1 MKEIIN
7 IFLSTSIIS
16 KIFVRKLIKQFAYY
30 FFYIKRDYEEYNIMV
45 ICMFPIQAGTVVY
58 FLDCQRSPTYQERAC
73 RAFILIFALPLFFEQ
88 CLPRRYLGSV
98 AAV

>member
-1 MKEIIN
+1 MMLNLLVFLFEDFKKYLHII
-7 IFLSTSIIS
+7 L
-16 KIFVRKLIKQFAYY
+16 
-30 FFYIKRDYEEYNIMV
+30 FYIKRDYEQYNIMV